1 MGISVF
7 PAVFLKTFDM
17 DFFFFLVF
25 IEFVTILLLFSVLF
39 FWPRGHVG
47 ILAPQSGIE
56 PAPPAL

>member
-17 DFFFFLVF
+17 DVFFFFLVF

-39 FWPRGHVG
+39 F
-47 ILAPQSGIE
+47 LAQRACGNPSS
-56 PAPPAL
+56 PVRD